1 LTSGGASQRTG
12 GEALVDALMAHQ
24 VDTVFGLP
32 GAQTYGLFDALH
44 RAQPQ
49 VRTIGARHEQAC
61 SYMAF
66 GYARSTGRPGVCT
79 VVPGPGILNA
89 GAGLLTAWGCNQPV
103 LCLTGQVPRSFLDQ
117 GRGHLHE
124 MADQLGTVAGFS
136 KWVARVEHPAL
147 APGLVA
153 EAFRQMRQGR
163 PGPAVLEM
171 PWDVFTERAA
181 ITPVAPYAGPL
192 APPPDS
198 DVAERAARLIAASR
212 FPMIFVGGG
221 AQGAGDSILELAE
234 MLDAPVVGF
243 RSGRGVVSDAHDL
256 GLNIAAA
263 WRLWPQTDL
272 AIGIGTRLEV
282 PGWRWP
288 WKPAGQHTIR
298 VDVDPAEMRRVPA
311 DVALLADADAGT
323 QALLAA
329 LRKLSVQR
337 GARREAIRDAKA
349 AAQADI
355 ESVQPQVG
363 YLRAIREVVPET
375 GLVTDEISQMGFTS
389 WYAYPV
395 YRPRTFISA
404 GYQGTLGSG
413 FPTAL
418 GVKVA
423 HPDQAVVAI
432 CGDGGFMFAVQELA
446 TAVQYGI
453 AVVTL
458 VFNNCAFG
466 NVRRDQRERFGGRV
480 LGADLHNPD
489 FLKLAE
495 AFGVSAERVD
505 SPQGLRA
512 TLSRALDS
520 GRPWLIEVP
529 VPRDSESDPWRF
541 LQPPMPANA

>member
-1 LTSGGASQRTG
+1 VSVGATQRTG
-12 GEALVDALMAHQ
+12 GEALVDALIAHRI
-24 VDTVFGLP
+24 DTVFGLP
-32 GAQTYGLFDALH
+32 GGQTYGLFDALH

-66 GYARSTGRPGVCT
+66 GYARSTGRPAVCA
-79 VVPGPGILNA
+79 VVPGPGLLNA
-89 GAGLLTAWGCNQPV
+89 SAGLLTAWGANQPV
-103 LCLTGQVPRSFLDQ
+103 LCLTGQVPKSFLDQ

-124 MADQLGTVAGFS
+124 MADQLGTAAGFS
-136 KWVARVEHPAL
+136 KWVARIEHPSL

-181 ITPVAPYAGPL
+181 VTPVAPYAGPL
-192 APPPDS
+192 VPPPDTE
-198 DVAERAARLIAASR
+198 VAERAARLIAASDL
-212 FPMIFVGGG
+212 PMIFVGGG
-221 AQGAGDSILELAE
+221 AQQAGDSILELAE
-234 MLDAPVVGF
+234 LLDAPVVSF
-243 RSGRGVVSDAHDL
+243 RSGRGIVSDAHEL

-263 WRLWPQTDL
+263 WRLWPKTDL

-288 WKPAGQHTIR
+288 WKPPGQKSIR
-298 VDVDPAEMRRVPA
+298 LDVDPVEMRRAPA
-311 DVALLADADAGT
+311 DLAMLADAEAGT
-323 QALLAA
+323 RALLAA
-329 LRKLSVQR
+329 LRKLPVQR
-337 GARREAIRDAKA
+337 GARRAAIRAAKA
-349 AAQADI
+349 AAEADI
-355 ESVQPQVG
+355 QSVQPQVG
-363 YLRAIREVVPET
+363 YLRAIRAVLPDS
-375 GLVTDEISQMGFTS
+375 GIVTDEISQMGFTA

-395 YRPRTFISA
+395 YRPRTFVSS

-423 HPDQAVVAI
+423 HPDQPVVAI

-453 AVVTL
+453 SVVTL
-458 VFNNCAFG
+458 VFNNSAFG

-480 LGADLHNPD
+480 LGADLQNPD
-489 FLKLAE
+489 FLKLAA
-495 AFGVSAERVD
+495 AFGVQAERVS
-505 SPQGLRA
+505 SPEALRA
-512 TLSRALDS
+512 TLTRALDS
-520 GRPWLIEVP
+520 GVPWLIEVP

-541 LQPPMPANA
+541 LQPQIPTDA

>member
-1 LTSGGASQRTG
+1 MSSGATQRTG
-12 GEALVDALMAHQ
+12 GEALVDALIAHQ

-66 GYARSTGRPGVCT
+66 GYARSTGRPAVCT

-89 GAGLLTAWGCNQPV
+89 GAGLLTAWGANQPV
-103 LCLTGQVPRSFLDQ
+103 LCLTGQVPRAFLDQ

-136 KWVARVEHPAL
+136 KWAARVEHPSL

-181 ITPVAPYAGPL
+181 VTPVAPYAGPL
-192 APPPDS
+192 VPPPDT
-198 DVAERAARLIAASR
+198 DVAARAAQLIAASR

-221 AQGAGDSILELAE
+221 AQGAGDCICELAE
-234 MLDAPVVGF
+234 LLDAPVVGF
-243 RSGRGVVSDAHDL
+243 RSGRGILSDAHEL

-288 WKPAGQHTIR
+288 WRPPGQKSIR
-298 VDVDPAEMRRVPA
+298 LDVDPVEMRRAPA
-311 DVALLADADAGT
+311 DVALLADAEAGT
-323 QALLAA
+323 RALLSA
-329 LRKLSVQR
+329 LRRLPVQR
-337 GARREAIRDAKA
+337 GARRESIRAAKLA
-349 AAQADI
+349 AEVDVQ
-355 ESVQPQVG
+355 SVQPQVS
-363 YLRAIREVVPET
+363 YLRAIREVLPDT
-375 GLVTDEISQMGFTS
+375 GLVTDEISQMGFTA
-389 WYAYPV
+389 WYGFPV
-395 YRPRTFISA
+395 YRPRTFISS

-413 FPTAL
+413 FPSAL

-423 HPDQAVVAI
+423 HPDQPVVAI
-432 CGDGGFMFAVQELA
+432 CGDGGFLFAVQELA

-453 AVVTL
+453 SVVTL

-466 NVRRDQRERFGGRV
+466 NVRRDQRERFGGRY
-480 LGADLHNPD
+480 LGADLQNPD
-489 FLKLAE
+489 FLKLAD
-495 AFGVSAERVD
+495 AFGVQAERVS
-505 SPQGLRA
+505 SPQALRA
-512 TLSRALDS
+512 TLGRALDS
-520 GRPWLIEVP
+520 GVPWLIEVP
-529 VPRDSESDPWRF
+529 VARDSESDPWRF
-541 LQPPMPANA
+541 LQPQLPADA

>member
-1 LTSGGASQRTG
+1 LSSGATQRTG
-12 GEALVDALMAHQ
+12 GEALVDALIAHQ

-66 GYARSTGRPGVCT
+66 GYARSTGRPAVCT

-89 GAGLLTAWGCNQPV
+89 GAGLLTAWGANQPV
-103 LCLTGQVPRSFLDQ
+103 LCLTGQVPRAFLDQ

-136 KWVARVEHPAL
+136 KWAARVEHPSL

-181 ITPVAPYAGPL
+181 VTPVAPYAGPL
-192 APPPDS
+192 VPPPDT
-198 DVAERAARLIAASR
+198 DVAARAAQLIAASR

-221 AQGAGDSILELAE
+221 AQGAGDCICELAE
-234 MLDAPVVGF
+234 LLDAPVVGF
-243 RSGRGVVSDAHDL
+243 RSGRGILSDAHEL

-288 WKPAGQHTIR
+288 WRPPGQKSIR
-298 VDVDPAEMRRVPA
+298 LDVDPVEMRRAPA
-311 DVALLADADAGT
+311 DVALLADAEAGT
-323 QALLAA
+323 RALLSA
-329 LRKLSVQR
+329 LRRLPVQR
-337 GARREAIRDAKA
+337 GARRESIRAAKLA
-349 AAQADI
+349 AEVDVQ
-355 ESVQPQVG
+355 SVQPQVS
-363 YLRAIREVVPET
+363 YLRAIREVLPDT
-375 GLVTDEISQMGFTS
+375 GLVTDEISQMGFTA
-389 WYAYPV
+389 WYGFPV
-395 YRPRTFISA
+395 YRPRTFISS

-413 FPTAL
+413 FPSAL

-423 HPDQAVVAI
+423 HPDQPVVAI
-432 CGDGGFMFAVQELA
+432 CGDGGFLFAVQELA

-453 AVVTL
+453 SVVTL

-466 NVRRDQRERFGGRV
+466 NVRRDQRERFGGRY
-480 LGADLHNPD
+480 LGADLQNPD
-489 FLKLAE
+489 FLKLAD
-495 AFGVSAERVD
+495 AFGVQAERVS
-505 SPQGLRA
+505 SPQALRA
-512 TLSRALDS
+512 TLGRALDS
-520 GRPWLIEVP
+520 GVPWLIEVP
-529 VPRDSESDPWRF
+529 VARDSESDPWRF
-541 LQPPMPANA
+541 LQPQLPADA